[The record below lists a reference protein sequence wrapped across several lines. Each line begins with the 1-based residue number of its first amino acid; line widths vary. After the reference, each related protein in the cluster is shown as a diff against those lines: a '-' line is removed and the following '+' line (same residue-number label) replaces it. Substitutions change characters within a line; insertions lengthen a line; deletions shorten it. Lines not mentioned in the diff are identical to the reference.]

1 MTFRTRLLLVSAI
14 TMSLPV
20 ALVAWI
26 VSDVTRRAFEE
37 SGRQSAANIADQ
49 FRREFERRSTEVAS
63 RLQRIAASEAMR
75 AIALDMARPD
85 ADYAPYYD
93 SASLLAGEHG
103 LDFLE
108 IVGQEGAIVSSAQ
121 WPARF
126 GYRSDAPRHAVE
138 PFLAKQQLPA
148 GTALGLMAVR
158 PVVVGDAT
166 LYLAGGQ
173 RLDRQFLGSL
183 ALPAGT
189 RAFLYLNLE
198 PGFQPAALVDANN
211 FVKDA
216 DKLRPLLDEVRAGSH
231 ERSAVVDWGQESDSV
246 QAVPLTGRDKSLLG
260 VFFVATSRGP
270 LQQLVSFIRKVGFAA
285 GAGGIVLGLVLG
297 WWATARVTR
306 PVKELADAAR
316 RVAAGDWSTRV
327 AVHSGDEVGQLAAGF
342 NRMTQQLAE
351 QRDRLVQAERVAAW
365 RELARRLAHELKNPL
380 FPLQITIENL
390 QRSRALPADEFD
402 EVFEESTQA
411 LLAELANLK
420 TIIQRFSDFS
430 KMPPPQLQPCDI
442 NEVAANALRVLEAQ
456 FERAS
461 IAVVKKL
468 TPELPQAM
476 ADPEQVGR
484 AIRNLVLNAMDAMP
498 GGGTLA
504 IRTCRHEGFVRLEI
518 ADSGQGLTAE
528 ECERLFTPYY
538 TTKQHGTG
546 LGLAI
551 VQSVVSD
558 HNGRIAVES
567 APGAGTTFRIDLPVA

>member
-1 MTFRTRLLLVSAI
+1 MTFRTRLLLVSAV

-26 VSDVTRRAFEE
+26 VSDVTRRTFEE
-37 SGRQSAANIADQ
+37 RDRQRAANIADQ
-49 FRREFERRSTEVAS
+49 FRREFARRSADTAR
-63 RLQRIAASEAMR
+63 RLERIAASEAMQT
-75 AIALDMARPD
+75 IALELAREG
-85 ADYAPYYD
+85 AETGDYYEA
-93 SASLLAGEHG
+93 ARFLAAEHA

-108 IVGQEGAIVSSAQ
+108 ITTTEGTIISSAQ
-121 WPARF
+121 WAARF
-126 GYRSDAPRHAVE
+126 GHRSDTPRDAAD
-138 PFLAKQQLPA
+138 PFLSKQQLSSD
-148 GTALGLMAVR
+148 TALGLMAVR
-158 PVVVGDAT
+158 PVVVGKSK
-166 LYLAGGQ
+166 LYLAGGE
-173 RLDRQFLGSL
+173 RLDRHFLGSL

-198 PGFQPAALVDANN
+198 PGFHTDALVDAAGP
-211 FVKDA
+211 VKDA
-216 DKLRPLLDEVRAGSH
+216 AKLRPLLDVVREGSG
-231 ERSAVVDWGQESDSV
+231 ERSAVIDWGADSESV
-246 QAVPLTGRDKSLLG
+246 QAVPLEGHDKSLLG

-270 LQQLVSFIRKVGFAA
+270 LQELEKFIRKVGFTA
-285 GAGGIVLGLVLG
+285 GAGGILLGLLLG
-297 WWATARVTR
+297 WWATARVTS

-316 RVAAGDWSTRV
+316 RVAGGDWSTRV

-342 NRMTQQLAE
+342 NRMTEQLAE

-390 QRSRALPADEFD
+390 QRSRHLPQHEFE

-411 LLAELANLK
+411 LLTELANLK

-430 KMPPPQLQPCDI
+430 KMPPPRLQSSDI
-442 NEVAANALRVLEAQ
+442 NEVTESAMRMFEPQ

-461 IAVVKKL
+461 IKLVKKL
-468 TPELPQAM
+468 SPGIPKAV
-476 ADPEQVGR
+476 ADPEQIGR

-498 GGGTLA
+498 EGGTLA
-504 IRTCRHEGFVRLEI
+504 AHTAAHESFVRLEI
-518 ADSGQGLTAE
+518 TDTGQGLTAE

-558 HNGRIAVES
+558 HKGRISVES
-567 APGAGTTFRIDLPVA
+567 APGAGTTFRIDLPMA